1 MSSSSFSDAFWA
13 FSCSD
18 ELFTLHGTAITTR
31 HVALL
36 IVTWM
41 LARIAEVV
49 HNILLATQETGA
61 KDAAAASMPVQVG
74 EPTFKAGGS
83 VPMKPEGSQVG
94 HSWTPM
100 EAKNFR
106 VRCGPNYKK
115 NGLKAPSGPALGK
128 VEAMDVFITERRIRH
143 CLSLGHIALPPATP
157 GWSEVYPEFLVITQM
172 LPVHFNSA
180 LVAGK
185 GADGE
190 TYVLITYVRMPPNL
204 GAGYRSDDEPQNAE
218 QLLKR
223 FLMRADQDPGVAHCW
238 KMIGVGL
245 NLQEIGRQLPGSIM
259 RLLTKY
265 NGKPVLSRPQ
275 HEFFRDPQNR
285 YLQADLNGHE
295 YNYGTRTAVNA
306 ILKHSTTMEVGYG
319 YVVEARKEPEMP
331 EVMACCCRINKF
343 NLSEAIPFP
352 PKA

>member
-1 MSSSSFSDAFWA
+1 MSSSSSSFSEGFWA

-223 FLMRADQDPGVAHCW
+223 CAAHPGRAPRLPRPRPPCALAALRSRVPAPGVQPTLLRPAPQVPDARRPGPGRGALLEDDRRGAQPARDRAAAARLDHAAADQ
-238 KMIGVGL
+238 I
-245 NLQEIGRQLPGSIM
+245 QRQAGAL
-259 RLLTKY
+259 
-265 NGKPVLSRPQ
+265 
-275 HEFFRDPQNR
+275 
-285 YLQADLNGHE
+285 A
-295 YNYGTRTAVNA
+295 TAA
-306 ILKHSTTMEVGYG
+306 
-319 YVVEARKEPEMP
+319 
-331 EVMACCCRINKF
+331 
-343 NLSEAIPFP
+343 
-352 PKA
+352 